1 MDRGTDEEEG
11 EEGGGEEGE
20 DGLLTGAA
28 SDVDGE
34 VGGDERE
41 RGVIEVGGLLLMR
54 ANKERT

>member
-1 MDRGTDEEEG
+1 MDRGTDEAEGEG
-11 EEGGGEEGE
+11 EEGEGE